1 MNGIFEHCLRGIGL
15 LFIDMRHHQND
26 ALYNVRLT
34 RLFGNIGECLE
45 KPTSKAAAGSTDEDH
60 ASHRSDRI
68 NAGGSKS
75 TQAD

>member
-1 MNGIFEHCLRGIGL
+1 MNGIFEHGLRGIGL
-15 LFIDMRHHQND
+15 LFIDLRHHKDD
-26 ALYNVRLT
+26 ALYNIRRT
-34 RLFGNIGECLE
+34 RFLGNIGKCLE
-45 KPTSKAAAGSTDEDH
+45 KTTSKAAAGSTDEDH

>member
-1 MNGIFEHCLRGIGL
+1 MNGILKHCLRGIGL
-15 LFIDMRHHQND
+15 VFIDMRHHKND

-34 RLFGNIGECLE
+34 RLFGKIGGCLE
-45 KPTSKAAAGSTDEDH
+45 KPTSKAAAGGTNEDH
-60 ASHRSDRI
+60 ASRRSNRI